1 MLDMYASGT
10 SGDPPGPR
18 ISATPSPRPAVS
30 ITFVAVVDECSIE
43 APATPPAINVAI
55 PMLLSAFVGVMCI
68 TGLLFRLGSSVASGF
83 SEDTSRSVQEL
94 GVKDKTHSATRQVRV
109 GVRP

>member
-1 MLDMYASGT
+1 MVPNAVGIRTRFMPRATAATWLT
-10 SGDPPGPR
+10 R

-30 ITFVAVVDECSIE
+30 FTSPAFAGERSIE
-43 APATPPAINVAI
+43 APATPPAINAAI
-55 PMLLSAFVGVMCI
+55 PMPLSAFVVFTCI

-94 GVKDKTHSATRQVRV
+94 GVKDKTHSVCA
-109 GVRP
+109 